1 MNTRYLALLVTLAL
15 LGFSVPAAA
24 HPCDRDPVDDHKHCI
39 AETPQTTF
47 DVEMVLQRGNFESE
61 GDGPETCTGTAT
73 GNNLGPSFDF
83 NLCGITLT
91 NGGGFFGLGSTV
103 DVCLLGASVR
113 ISKKRTRVMIFMY
126 SPCDAGGN
134 VFRTLELPA
143 TVNDTGAGS
152 FEVILDSA
160 GPYVL
165 TKNHQP
171 DKERPLEEGI
181 FLVGKIIVYEEQ
193 PVAL

>member
-1 MNTRYLALLVTLAL
+1 MNTRYLAILVTLAL

-24 HPCDRDPVDDHKHCI
+24 HPCERDPGHKHCI
-39 AETPQTTF
+39 TETPQTTF
-47 DVEMVLQRGNFESE
+47 NVTMQLDSVSSASDTSDPAVYGFS
-61 GDGPETCTGTAT
+61 CTGTAT
-73 GNNLGPSFDF
+73 GNNLGPGFHDVFEPCKILLDDSIYGPDF
-83 NLCGITLT
+83 
-91 NGGGFFGLGSTV
+91 
-103 DVCLLGASVR
+103 CLLGASVR
-113 ISKKRTRVMIFMY
+113 ITKKKTRVMIFMY
-126 SPCDAGGN
+126 NTCASREN

-181 FLVGKIIVYEEQ
+181 FVINGEIVYTVPDE
-193 PVAL
+193 A